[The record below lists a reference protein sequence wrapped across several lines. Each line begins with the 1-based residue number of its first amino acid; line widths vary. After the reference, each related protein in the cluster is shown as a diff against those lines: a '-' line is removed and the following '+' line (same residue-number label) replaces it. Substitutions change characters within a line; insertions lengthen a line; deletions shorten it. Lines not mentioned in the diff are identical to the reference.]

1 MKEFFE
7 ICARKGITL
16 TLKDGKNI
24 SYRTSKGP
32 LEKDILAY
40 LKEHKTEIIEY
51 LKSNEQADKMIDESK
66 IIHNEKD
73 RYQYFVHMCD
83 YLASRKISILSIDG
97 YPECI
102 LFWKT
107 SWIRVR

>member
-32 LEKDILAY
+32 LEKDIP
-40 LKEHKTEIIEY
+40 LK
-51 LKSNEQADKMIDESK
+51 
-66 IIHNEKD
+66 
-73 RYQYFVHMCD
+73 R
-83 YLASRKISILSIDG
+83 
-97 YPECI
+97 
-102 LFWKT
+102 
-107 SWIRVR
+107 

>member
-1 MKEFFE
+1 MPLVERHIKLYQWVKGENKNMREFFE

-66 IIHNEKD
+66 IIC
-73 RYQYFVHMCD
+73 Y
-83 YLASRKISILSIDG
+83 
-97 YPECI
+97 
-102 LFWKT
+102 
-107 SWIRVR
+107 